1 MINFCVLV
9 SLLFLFICLF
19 FNLAFTLSVLFDRS
33 FSISL
38 YFSIVQSTL
47 DIFITDVFKSL
58 LLVVSVLCESFY
70 FTGVAFSSAIFRNRF
85 LSCGLIT
92 SVCITSLFFESQ
104 FINEFMILSLFLSFS
119 LINDICSSRCSSIC
133 SSQYTIY
140 HHRDMEHIC
149 LVQIQKYRQ
158 KLYKN
163 SS

>member
-92 SVCITSLFFESQ
+92 SVCITSLF
-104 FINEFMILSLFLSFS
+104 LRVSLLMS
-119 LINDICSSRCSSIC
+119 L
-133 SSQYTIY
+133 
-140 HHRDMEHIC
+140 
-149 LVQIQKYRQ
+149 
-158 KLYKN
+158 
-163 SS
+163 